1 MIIPSQM
8 GAGIKSKFKKKS
20 NQVNW
25 GQILI
30 KKFFAPVN
38 RGRFSKYLSKSR
50 PTPTP
55 LGVKKRSTGGCAS
68 YEFISCLIFLYA
80 IFY

>member
-8 GAGIKSKFKKKS
+8 GAGIKSKFKKK
-20 NQVNW
+20 
-25 GQILI
+25 I
-30 KKFFAPVN
+30 KPSELGANLNKKNFCPVN

-55 LGVKKRSTGGCAS
+55 LGAKK
-68 YEFISCLIFLYA
+68 CLLGA
-80 IFY
+80 VPAMNLSHA